1 VQLEAAGIPAV
12 VVTTTAFADLS
23 RRVAAANR
31 LPEARI
37 VVVEHP
43 LGGIT
48 EDEVLDRAERAVEE
62 VIALFTARA

>member
-23 RRVAAANR
+23 RRVAEANQ

-48 EDEVLDRAERAVEE
+48 EDDVLERAERAVEE
-62 VIALFTARA
+62 VIALFTGKA